1 MKGFS
6 TLRKNGFSRLA
17 GSYPLQIQTGG
28 ATRSQSC
35 ILLNLCTIYPY
46 IRYWNIYVPFY
57 LCTYRNCWHIYVPF
71 YLCKLYTIRIQ
82 DICTCMYHTLLYKYK
97 YWYIYVPYYGYKH
110 KILVYLCTVLPVY
123 KYKILVYLCTVL
135 PVYKHKI
142 LVYLCTVLPVYKHK
156 ILVYLCTVLPV

>member
-28 ATRSQSC
+28 PARSQSC

-82 DICTCMYHTLLYKYK
+82 DICTCTL
-97 YWYIYVPYYGYKH
+97 H
-110 KILVYLCTVLPVY
+110 FCTNHPKLTKREAFGTFDLKSNVFSS
-123 KYKILVYLCTVL
+123 IT
-135 PVYKHKI
+135 
-142 LVYLCTVLPVYKHK
+142 
-156 ILVYLCTVLPV
+156 